1 MPESDESQKAPTS
14 FGCPFFNWLFAPKMM
29 MLTMIMSLTMTMMY
43 MMTTM
48 MTTMMTMM
56 TCMRRQG
63 DDNQEVVW
71 HRAPSLL
78 FTSCPYNRH
87 HLCDFSF
94 PATIRIK
101 FARGRPLGEVS
112 IPPTPRSHS
121 TFDTKLSSLLQMKFE
136 KVSKRIRSQELY
148 PGRRGR
154 GPKINWSDVWF
165 VDESDKY
172 VSGKYDKYVQ
182 IGFLCC
188 IISWQ
193 FARMLIE

>member
-1 MPESDESQKAPTS
+1 MPESDESQSAPTS
-14 FGCPFFNWLFAPKMM
+14 FGCPFFNWLFAPTMM
-29 MLTMIMSLTMTMMY
+29 MLTIIMSL
-43 MMTTM
+43 
-48 MTTMMTMM
+48 MMTMM

-94 PATIRIK
+94 PASIRTK

-154 GPKINWSDVWF
+154 GLKINWSDV
-165 VDESDKY
+165 
-172 VSGKYDKYVQ
+172 
-182 IGFLCC
+182 
-188 IISWQ
+188 
-193 FARMLIE
+193 